1 MEKLK
6 VILAKND
13 YPSEIIRK
21 ETEKFLKNRTN
32 KNTEAP
38 QVQANN
44 KAVKYLVLPHVNNK
58 VIDYCRRLKNF
69 IKVNFTN
76 LELKVVFVAPLEMRN
91 LFKFKDKVTDKFKQS
106 LVVYRINCSNCKSFL
121 HR

>member
-21 ETEKFLKNRTN
+21 ETEKFLKNRMN

-38 QVQANN
+38 QVQANSI
-44 KAVKYLVLPHVNNK
+44 AVKYLVLPHVNNK
-58 VIDYCRRLKNF
+58 VIDYGMRLKNF
-69 IKVNFTN
+69 IEANFTA
-76 LELKVVFVAPLEMRN
+76 LELKVV
-91 LFKFKDKVTDKFKQS
+91 S
-106 LVVYRINCSNCKSFL
+106 
-121 HR
+121 